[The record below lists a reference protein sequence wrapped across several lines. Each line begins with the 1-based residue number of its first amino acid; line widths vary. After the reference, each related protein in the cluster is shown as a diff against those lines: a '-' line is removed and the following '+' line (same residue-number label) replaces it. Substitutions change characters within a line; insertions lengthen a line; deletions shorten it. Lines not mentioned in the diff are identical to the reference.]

1 MHHVSPCAAGSRP
14 NQPLAPNCA
23 LGYHRCEASIVS
35 QPTRAVI
42 TLATSKPIF
51 VEMAFALARS
61 FFYWNRDPGLKFHLV
76 TDLAVELP
84 ADLEAMEL
92 IRVEPGKLG
101 LGFSPKLHLDSLV
114 PADRT
119 LFIDSDCLCF
129 GPLDYVFHRFE
140 GRKLGVVGRTIA
152 SGRWFCDV
160 EATRRRFNLGPL
172 PHFNGGIYYV
182 ERGEEVAALYR
193 RAREIEAHYDE
204 MGLDRLRG
212 RPNDEIILSLA
223 MAERGWL
230 PLPEDGTILGNVDTI
245 YPVVEQLDVLSG
257 VCRMVNP
264 PPSDPRHKPGHP
276 VSESRA
282 RIVHFLDYG
291 TDKWP
296 YRGEEL
302 KIRLVRKHGLPV
314 PLARLAADGTI
325 GVAGRVGDVFRE
337 TFRPAYR
344 RLFGTR
350 RIKATE
356 KGTI

>member
-1 MHHVSPCAAGSRP
+1 MNQALAPTVALRYHCALALTVSP
-14 NQPLAPNCA
+14 
-23 LGYHRCEASIVS
+23 
-35 QPTRAVI
+35 PTRAVI
-42 TLATSKPIF
+42 TLATTKPIF

-61 FFYWNRDPGLKFHLV
+61 FFYWNRDPGLRFHLV

-84 ADLEAMEL
+84 ADLRAMAL
-92 IRVEPGKLG
+92 IRVEPGRLG

-140 GRKLGVVGRTIA
+140 GRKIGVVGRTIA
-152 SGRWFCDV
+152 AGRWFCDV
-160 EATRRRFNLGPL
+160 AKIRERLNLGPL
-172 PHFNGGIYYV
+172 PHFNGGIYYL
-182 ERGEEVAALYR
+182 ERGEEVTALYR
-193 RAREIEAHYDE
+193 RAREIEAQYDE
-204 MGLDRLRG
+204 LGLDRLRG

-223 MAERGWL
+223 MAERGWV
-230 PLPEDGTILGNVDTI
+230 PLQEDGTILGNVGTI
-245 YPVVEQLDVLSG
+245 YPIIDRLDVLSG

-264 PPSDPRHKPGHP
+264 PPPDPRHVPGHP

-291 TDKWP
+291 TDRWP
-296 YRGEEL
+296 YRAEEL
-302 KIRLVRKHGLPV
+302 KIRLVRKHGLPA
-314 PLARLAADGTI
+314 PLARLAADATI
-325 GVAGRVGDVFRE
+325 GLAGRTADAFKE

>member
-1 MHHVSPCAAGSRP
+1 
-14 NQPLAPNCA
+14 
-23 LGYHRCEASIVS
+23 VS

-42 TLATSKPIF
+42 TLATTKPVF

-76 TDLAVELP
+76 TDLAIDLP
-84 ADLEAMEL
+84 ADLRAMEL

-140 GRKLGVVGRTIA
+140 GRTLGVVGRTIA

-160 EATRRRFNLGPL
+160 TKTRERFKLGPL
-172 PHFNGGIYYV
+172 PHFNGGLYYL
-182 ERGEEVAALYR
+182 ERGSEVTALYQ
-193 RAREIEAHYDE
+193 RAREIEAQYDE

-212 RPNDEIILSLA
+212 RPNDEIILSIA
-223 MAERGWL
+223 MAERGWV
-230 PLPEDGTILGNVDTI
+230 PVPEDGTILGNVDTI
-245 YPVVEQLDVLSG
+245 YPVLEEIDVLSG
-257 VCRMVNP
+257 VCRMTNP
-264 PPSDPRHKPGHP
+264 PPPDPRHKPGHP

-282 RIVHFLDYG
+282 RIIHFLDYG
-291 TDKWP
+291 TERWF
-296 YRGEEL
+296 YRAEEL
-302 KIRLVRKHGLPV
+302 KVRLVHKHGLPV
-314 PLARLAADGTI
+314 PLARVVADAAI
-325 GVAGRVGDVFRE
+325 SLPGRASDAFKE
-337 TFRPAYR
+337 AFRPAYR

>member
-1 MHHVSPCAAGSRP
+1 MGYDRAE
-14 NQPLAPNCA
+14 A
-23 LGYHRCEASIVS
+23 LTVS

-42 TLATSKPIF
+42 TLATTKPVF
-51 VEMAFALARS
+51 VGMAFALARS

-84 ADLEAMEL
+84 ADLRAMEL

-101 LGFSPKLHLDSLV
+101 VGFSPKLHLDSLV

-129 GPLDYVFHRFE
+129 GPLDYVFQRFA
-140 GRKLGVVGRTIA
+140 GRPLGVVGRTLS
-152 SGRWFCDV
+152 SGLWFCDI
-160 EATRRRFNLGPL
+160 AKTRERFGLGPL
-172 PHFNGGIYYV
+172 PQFNGGLYYL
-182 ERGEEVAALYR
+182 ERGSEVTALYQ
-193 RAREIEAHYDE
+193 RARELEAQYDE
-204 MGLDRLRG
+204 IGLIRLRG
-212 RPNDEIILSLA
+212 RPNDEILIALA
-223 MAERGWL
+223 MAERGL
-230 PLPEDGTILGNVDTI
+230 APVPEDGTILGNVDTI
-245 YPVVEQLDVLSG
+245 YPVVEQLDVLRG
-257 VCRMVNP
+257 ICRMTNP
-264 PPSDPRHKPGHP
+264 PAPDPRHVPGHP

-291 TDKWP
+291 TEKWP
-296 YRGEEL
+296 YRCEEL
-302 KIRLVRKHGLPV
+302 KIRLVQKHGLPV
-314 PLARLAADGTI
+314 PLARAAADATI
-325 GVAGRVGDVFRE
+325 GLGGRASDAFKE